1 MAIKYGSWLPILA
14 LCLVLYARPTHAFGA
29 GNIGSTSKIEGQ
41 NWRHGDI
48 EDTLL
53 TLLTARAM
61 GGEKFSK
68 VSTLQRRGIMSVRQ
82 GLAHLEYC

>member
-1 MAIKYGSWLPILA
+1 MALRSGSWLPVVA
-14 LCLVLYARPTHAFGA
+14 LLLVLYAGHAHAFGA

-53 TLLTARAM
+53 TLLTARAVR
-61 GGEKFSK
+61 GKNGKFSK
-68 VSTLQRRGIMSVRQ
+68 LDGT
-82 GLAHLEYC
+82 

>member
-1 MAIKYGSWLPILA
+1 MALSPSIIFII
-14 LCLVLYARPTHAFGA
+14 CLVLILFFVHPTHAFGA

-53 TLLTARAM
+53 TLLLSRAA
-61 GGEKFSK
+61 GGKTFSK
-68 VSTLQRRGIMSVRQ
+68 LDVKRVR
-82 GLAHLEYC
+82 LISRS